1 MVRLSRPSVQGT
13 AWFCYVWL
21 MLGFLTGTLVLL
33 GPVRWLTDIL
43 RSRGYAETTENI
55 AVDCVILLYV
65 ATSALL
71 ARWLVRRTSR
81 CSTRIRIAVP
91 SVLTMAAAIC
101 LWGWLNPA
109 HLLGAAAIDDRDS
122 ISANGA
128 QFVFGAY
135 PERERLEQLKR
146 EGFVG
151 VVSLQHPAVL
161 PFEPIGIRDEKQ
173 AAQEVGLEF
182 IHAPMLPWISTNEE
196 SLEIVRRLAASGHG
210 KYYIHCGLGRDRTNV
225 VKRMLERE
233 GARVASGAGYMVP
246 RTLEVTQDTAFE
258 RGNLRELEKD
268 VWLLPYPN
276 ESEFFTKLLAGQVGH
291 VTLALDPDDP
301 TQRVWSED
309 AAGLLT
315 KYAVPFDVLP
325 LRGGD
330 TSAARAVADVARR
343 SAKPSAIIVG
353 YTDPFPSFTAP
364 AHTITTLF
372 EANRMPSTTSASAN

>member
-1 MVRLSRPSVQGT
+1 MVKLSRPSVQGT
-13 AWFCYVWL
+13 AAFCYVWL

-43 RSRGYAETTENI
+43 RSRGYAETTENV
-55 AVDCVILLYV
+55 AVVCVIVLYV
-65 ATSALL
+65 ATSALA

-81 CSTRIRIAVP
+81 CGTRMRIAVP
-91 SVLTMAAAIC
+91 SALTVAAAIC
-101 LWGWLNPA
+101 VWGWLNPA
-109 HLLGAAAIDDRDS
+109 HLLGAAAVDDRAS
-122 ISANGA
+122 IATNGA
-128 QFVFGAY
+128 QFVFGPY

-146 EGFVG
+146 EGFAG

-161 PFEPIGIRDEKQ
+161 PFEPVGIRDEKQ
-173 AAQEVGLEF
+173 AAQEIGLEF

-196 SLEIVRRLAASGHG
+196 SLEIVRGLAASGHG
-210 KYYIHCGLGRDRTNV
+210 KYYVHCGLGRDRTNV

-233 GARVASGAGYMVP
+233 GAQVASGAGYMAP
-246 RTLEVTQDTAFE
+246 RTLEVTQDMAFE

-276 ESEFFTKLLAGQVGH
+276 ESEFFNKLLAGQVGH

-301 TQRVWSED
+301 TQGVWSED
-309 AAGLLT
+309 ATRLLT
-315 KYAVPFDVLP
+315 KYAVPFDILP

-330 TSAARAVADVARR
+330 EPAARAVADMARR
-343 SAKPSAIIVG
+343 AAKPSAIIVG
-353 YTDPFPSFTAP
+353 YTDPFPSLTAP

-372 EANRMPSTTSASAN
+372 DANHAPSRTSTSAY

>member
-1 MVRLSRPSVQGT
+1 MVKLSRPSVQGT
-13 AWFCYVWL
+13 AAFCYVWL

-55 AVDCVILLYV
+55 AVVCVIVLYV
-65 ATSALL
+65 ATSALA

-81 CSTRIRIAVP
+81 CGTRMRIAIP
-91 SVLTMAAAIC
+91 SALTVAAAIC
-101 LWGWLNPA
+101 VWGWLNPA
-109 HLLGAAAIDDRDS
+109 HLLGAAAIDDHDS
-122 ISANGA
+122 IAANGA
-128 QFVFGAY
+128 QFVFGPY

-146 EGFVG
+146 EGFAG

-161 PFEPIGIRDEKQ
+161 PFEPVGIRDEKQ
-173 AAQEVGLEF
+173 AAQEIGLEF

-196 SLEIVRRLAASGHG
+196 SLEIVRDLAASGHG
-210 KYYIHCGLGRDRTNV
+210 KYYVHCGLGRDRTNV

-233 GARVASGAGYMVP
+233 GAQVASGAGYMAP
-246 RTLEVTQDTAFE
+246 RTLEVTQDMAFE

-276 ESEFFTKLLAGQVGH
+276 ESEFFNKLLAGQVGH

-301 TQRVWSED
+301 TQGVWSED
-309 AAGLLT
+309 ATRLLT
-315 KYAVPFDVLP
+315 KYAVPFDILP

-330 TSAARAVADVARR
+330 EAAARAVADMARR
-343 SAKPSAIIVG
+343 AAKPSAIIVG
-353 YTDPFPSFTAP
+353 YTDPFPSLTAP

-372 EANRMPSTTSASAN
+372 DANHAPSRTSTSAY

>member
-1 MVRLSRPSVQGT
+1 MVKLSRPSVQGT
-13 AWFCYVWL
+13 AAFCYVWL

-33 GPVRWLTDIL
+33 GPVRWLTNIL
-43 RSRGYAETTENI
+43 RSRGFAASTENI
-55 AVDCVILLYV
+55 AVVCVIVLYV

-81 CSTRIRIAVP
+81 CSARIRIAVP
-91 SVLTMAAAIC
+91 SALTIAAALC

-109 HLLGAAAIDDRDS
+109 HLLGAAAIDDHDS
-122 ISANGA
+122 ISTNGA
-128 QFVFGAY
+128 QFVFGPY
-135 PERERLEQLKR
+135 PERERLEQLKH

-161 PFEPIGIRDEKQ
+161 PFEPIGIKDEKQ
-173 AAQEVGLEF
+173 AAQEIGLEF

-196 SLEIVRRLAASGHG
+196 SLEIVRNLAATGHG

-225 VKRMLERE
+225 VKRMLERD
-233 GARVASGAGYMVP
+233 GAKVATGSGYMVA
-246 RTLEVTQDTAFE
+246 RSLEVTQDMAFE

-301 TQRVWSED
+301 TQAIWIED
-309 AAGLLT
+309 ATALLR
-315 KYAVPFDVLP
+315 KYAVPFDVVP
-325 LRGGD
+325 LRAGD
-330 TSAARAVADVARR
+330 AAAARAVADMARR
-343 SAKPSAIIVG
+343 VAKPSAIIVG

-364 AHTITTLF
+364 AHTLATLF
-372 EANRMPSTTSASAN
+372 DNRTPSRTSASAN